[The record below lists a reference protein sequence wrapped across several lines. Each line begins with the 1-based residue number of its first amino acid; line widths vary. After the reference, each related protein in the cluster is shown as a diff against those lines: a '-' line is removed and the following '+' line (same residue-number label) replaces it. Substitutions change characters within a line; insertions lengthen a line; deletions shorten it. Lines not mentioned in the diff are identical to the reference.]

1 MFNGKLGKTFKK
13 SEEIMIKITIKIE
26 ASLAAWKQS
35 KSLKRF
41 YYTTQFFT
49 HVTEVKK
56 KKEWLYFTRR
66 KAFKLIV
73 GQSQVS

>member
-13 SEEIMIKITIKIE
+13 SKEIMIKITIKIE

-41 YYTTQFFT
+41 YNTTQFFT
-49 HVTEVKK
+49 CVTEVKK
-56 KKEWLYFTRR
+56 RR
-66 KAFKLIV
+66 MALFYLEEGI
-73 GQSQVS
+73 